1 MGELPPTDTRR
12 WVVSR
17 KAAVVTAVRRGKITM
32 EEVLRR
38 YQLSEE
44 ESLSWQH
51 AFETYGPPG
60 LRATPVRRYRRRHSR
75 PSTRR
80 RH

>member
-1 MGELPPTDTRR
+1 MGELPPTNTKR

-17 KAAVVTAVRRGKITM
+17 KAAVVIAVRKGKITV

-44 ESLSWQH
+44 EFLSWRR
-51 AFETYGPPG
+51 AFETYGLAG
-60 LRATPVRRYRRRHSR
+60 LRVTPVRRPRRPRSR
-75 PSTRR
+75 PGTRR
-80 RH
+80 RR